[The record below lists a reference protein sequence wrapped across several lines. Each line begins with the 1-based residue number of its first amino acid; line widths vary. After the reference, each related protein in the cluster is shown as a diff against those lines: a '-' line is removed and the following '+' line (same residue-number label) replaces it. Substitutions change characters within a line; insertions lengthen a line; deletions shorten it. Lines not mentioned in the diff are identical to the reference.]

1 MSNAA
6 FKANFSKLI
15 QKVGDKADAVVRRT
29 ALDLQKSMVTLS
41 PVDTGRFRNNWQC
54 GVGAVNTD
62 IGSTDDPIGR
72 TVSVLP
78 SWKPGQTIWLSNSM
92 PYARVLE
99 YGRANGSPGSLQAPN
114 GMVRITVQKYSDY
127 LQKAVDEIRGSS
139 SS

>member
-15 QKVGDKADAVVRRT
+15 QKVVDKADAVVRLT

-54 GVGAVNTD
+54 GVGAVNTE

-92 PYARVLE
+92 PYANRLE
-99 YGRANGSPGSLQAPN
+99 HGWSGQAPA
-114 GMVRITVQKYSDY
+114 GMVKLTIQRYSDY
-127 LQKAVDEIRGSS
+127 LEKAVKDAS
-139 SS
+139 